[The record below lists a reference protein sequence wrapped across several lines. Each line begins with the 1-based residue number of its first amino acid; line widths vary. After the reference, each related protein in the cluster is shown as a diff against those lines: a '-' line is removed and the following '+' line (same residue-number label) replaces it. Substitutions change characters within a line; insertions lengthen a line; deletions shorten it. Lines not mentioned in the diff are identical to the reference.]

1 MPDPLEA
8 MLAAPAPV
16 PPGAVRSA
24 IARALL
30 PPLASDPPPAWLRPG
45 QVTSFR
51 RTVAAARC
59 HGGVLLA
66 EPVGTGKTWIALA
79 AAGKLSGAP
88 PVVLAPAVLLAQWR
102 RVLQETGT
110 EAELV
115 SHEALSRGRLPTSDP
130 ECVIIDESHWF
141 RVAGTRRYT
150 VLAPWLRGR
159 VGILVSATPVVNRP
173 LDVAN
178 QLRLFLRDDALAAG
192 GLPSLRQLGEAR
204 SQADALGEVI
214 VSGWAGTAER
224 PALRRTTERARLDR
238 RMGRVLRE
246 LDRLGLSADPAIA
259 ALVRTSLWGA
269 AASSPA
275 ALAAALLRY
284 LVLLDHA
291 GDAARSGQPLARD
304 AIRRFLA
311 PDPSQLVLWSL
322 LPADPGATVE
332 LLPADRPRVAALRAE
347 TAALAGQAD
356 PKVTRLRELLG
367 DGRRTVVFTSA
378 VASVGY
384 LRSMLGPEPVAWCTG
399 AAAGIGPCR
408 MPRESVLCWF
418 GPSPALVPAGTV
430 PPRILVTTD
439 VVAEG
444 LDLQGAERVVHYDLP
459 WTVVRTEQ
467 RTGRVRRMATSH
479 AEVAEH
485 WILPPRGLARRLRV
499 ERLLARKR
507 LLPGALGVGE
517 EDAAPWRRRH
527 TVARLALGEDPL
539 EGVAIATLP
548 HRMPHDALACVRMD
562 TGDGRGATRLFVH
575 HRRHGWRADDRAG
588 LELFRHLGEATA
600 APATEPAPAAALVE
614 ALAPEVRQALRHAA
628 GLTWTPG
635 WIGPGTAAVLR
646 RLRHWARIAARAH
659 DARLLNRLDGAVR
672 GLGRGLTA
680 GEELAIAQLAER
692 TDASLHEHLR
702 VLPAAVALRPL
713 PVVRL
718 VGLIVIVPPPG
729 CDGQPMPV

>member
-1 MPDPLEA
+1 MLVAEALQRMPDPLEA
-8 MLAAPAPV
+8 VLASPAPV
-16 PPGAVRSA
+16 SAGAVRSA
-24 IARALL
+24 IAHALL
-30 PPLASDPPPAWLRPG
+30 PPLATDDPPAWLRPG

-79 AAGKLSGAP
+79 AAGKLAAAP
-88 PVVLAPAVLLAQWR
+88 PVVLAPAVLLTQWE
-102 RVLQETGT
+102 RVLESTGVA
-110 EAELV
+110 AELI
-115 SHEALSRGRLPTSDP
+115 SHETLSRGRLPHSDP
-130 ECVIIDESHWF
+130 RCVIIDESHWF
-141 RVAGTRRYT
+141 RVASTRRYEA
-150 VLAPWLRGR
+150 LAPWLCGR

-192 GLPSLRQLGEAR
+192 GLPSLRSLGEAR
-204 SQADALGEVI
+204 GQADALGEVI
-214 VSGWAGTAER
+214 VAGWAETAER
-224 PALRRTTERARLDR
+224 PTLRRTSERAHLDR
-238 RMGRVLRE
+238 RMGRLLRE
-246 LDRLGLSADPAIA
+246 LDRLGLSTDPAIA

-291 GDAARSGQPLARD
+291 ADATRSGHPLARD

-322 LPADPGATVE
+322 LPAEPGAPID
-332 LLPADRPRVAALRAE
+332 LMPADRPRVAALRAQA
-347 TAALAGQAD
+347 AALVGQAD
-356 PKVTRLRELLG
+356 PKAARLRELLR
-367 DGRRTVVFTSA
+367 DGRRTVIFTSA
-378 VASVGY
+378 VATVGY
-384 LRSMLGPEPVAWCTG
+384 LRTMLEPAPVAWCTG
-399 AAAGIGPCR
+399 AAAGIGATR
-408 MPRESVLCWF
+408 MPREAVLAWF
-418 GPSPALVPAGTV
+418 GPSPPAAPDGMGM
-430 PPRILVTTD
+430 PSILVATD

-467 RTGRVRRMATSH
+467 RTGRVRRMAARH
-479 AEVAEH
+479 AEVSEH

-499 ERLLARKR
+499 EPLLARKG
-507 LLPGALGVGE
+507 LLPGTLGVGE
-517 EDAAPWRRRH
+517 ENTAPWRRRH
-527 TVARLALGEDPL
+527 AAARQALDGEPL
-539 EGVAIATLP
+539 EGYAIATVP
-548 HRMPHDALACVRMD
+548 HQMAHDALACVRLEI
-562 TGDGRGATRLFVH
+562 GDGRGATRLFVH

-588 LELFRHLGEATA
+588 LELFHHLGAATA
-600 APATEPAPAAALVE
+600 APGAQPVQAARLVE

-628 GLTWTPG
+628 GLSWAPG

-659 DARLLNRLDGAVR
+659 DARLLSRLDGAVR

-680 GEELAIAQLAER
+680 GEELAIARLAAR

-702 VLPAAVALRPL
+702 VLPAAAPLRPL

-718 VGLIVIVPPPG
+718 VGLVVIVAP
-729 CDGQPMPV
+729 

>member
-1 MPDPLEA
+1 MLVAEALQRMPDPLEA
-8 MLAAPAPV
+8 VLAAPAPV
-16 PPGAVRSA
+16 SPGAVRSA
-24 IARALL
+24 MARALL
-30 PPLASDPPPAWLRPG
+30 PPLASDDPPPWLRAG

-79 AAGKLSGAP
+79 AAVRLADTP

-102 RVLQETGT
+102 TVLQRTGVP
-110 EAELV
+110 AELV
-115 SHEALSRGRLPTSDP
+115 SHEALSRGRLPSTDP
-130 ECVIIDESHWF
+130 RCVIIDEAHWF
-141 RVAGTRRYT
+141 RVSSTRRYAA
-150 VLAPWLRGR
+150 LAPWLRGR
-159 VGILVSATPVVNRP
+159 MGILVSATPVVNRP

-192 GLPSLRQLGEAR
+192 GLLSLRQLGETR
-204 SQADALGEVI
+204 GQADALGEVI
-214 VSGWAGTAER
+214 VAGWAETSER
-224 PALRRTTERARLDR
+224 PALRRSSERARLDR
-238 RMGRVLRE
+238 RMGRILRE

-291 GDAARSGQPLARD
+291 SDAARSGHPLARD

-322 LPADPGATVE
+322 LPPDPGASID
-332 LLPADRPRVAALRAE
+332 LLPADRPRVAQLRAE
-347 TAALAGQAD
+347 TAALSRQAD
-356 PKVTRLRELLG
+356 PKATRLRHLLN
-367 DGRRTVVFTSA
+367 DGGRTVVFTSA
-378 VASVGY
+378 VATVGY
-384 LRSMLGPEPVAWCTG
+384 LRNLLGPEPVAWCTG
-399 AAAGIGPCR
+399 AAAGIGAAR
-408 MPRESVLCWF
+408 LPRGSVLSWF
-418 GPSPALVPAGTV
+418 GPSPPLAPAGV
-430 PPRILVTTD
+430 AAPRILVTTD

-467 RTGRVRRMATSH
+467 RTGRVRRMGTSH

-499 ERLLARKR
+499 ERLLATKG

-527 TVARLALGEDPL
+527 AVARQALGGEPR
-539 EGVAIATLP
+539 EGLAIATLP
-548 HRMPHDALACVRMD
+548 HRMPHDALACVRLES
-562 TGDGRGATRLFVH
+562 GDGRGATRLFVH
-575 HRRHGWRADDRAG
+575 HSRQGWRADDRGG
-588 LELFRHLGEATA
+588 LELFRQLGEATA
-600 APATEPAPAAALVE
+600 APAASPASTALLVE
-614 ALAPEVRQALRHAA
+614 SLAPEVRQALRHAA
-628 GLTWTPG
+628 GLSWAPG
-635 WIGPGTAAVLR
+635 WIGPGTATVLR

-659 DARLLNRLDGAVR
+659 DARLLGRLDGAVR

-680 GEELAIAQLAER
+680 GEELTIARLAER

-702 VLPAAVALRPL
+702 VLPAAVPLRPL
-713 PVVRL
+713 PLVRL
-718 VGLIVIVPPPG
+718 VGLIVIVPP
-729 CDGQPMPV
+729 